1 MDRRTGP
8 RWDLVLIL
16 GAVGLVRPLLSIVGG
31 DDVLGG
37 GPRGPILVTAA
48 LAVLWVSVVVT
59 TRAPNPV
66 GTLAAAGA
74 LYGILA
80 ILLQQAIWKLSLGDA
95 PEGASPGPVLAM
107 SWVSILLTNAIWGA
121 FLGLVASGLV
131 RLLPRRGPDRGAEE

>member
-1 MDRRTGP
+1 MDRRTSP
-8 RWDLVLIL
+8 RWDLILLL

-31 DDVLGG
+31 YDGLGG
-37 GPRGPILVTAA
+37 GTRGPILVTAA
-48 LAVLWVSVVVT
+48 LAVLWGSVVVA

-74 LYGILA
+74 LYGIFA
-80 ILLQQAIWKLSLGDA
+80 ILLQQAIWNLFLGGA
-95 PEGASPGPVLAM
+95 PEGASSGPVLAM

-131 RLLPRRGPDRGAEE
+131 RLLPCRGLGSGAEA